1 MESKMKLQEAWR
13 SGPGWKGAKAKMPGR
28 QRIHQKW
35 MADFATEYEKLGG
48 FPGNIDWDTAQNMK
62 DKGIKPKDAAKRMKM
77 LY

>member
-1 MESKMKLQEAWR
+1 MKLQELQEAWR
-13 SGPGWKGAKAKMPGR
+13 SGHQWKGALAVSPGR
-28 QRIHQKW
+28 QRIHQQW
-35 MADFATEYEKLGG
+35 MLTFAKEYEKLGG

>member
-1 MESKMKLQEAWR
+1 MKNQPL
-13 SGPGWKGAKAKMPGR
+13 
-28 QRIHQKW
+28 
-35 MADFATEYEKLGG
+35 ADEYEKLGG

>member
-1 MESKMKLQEAWR
+1 MKLNEAWR
-13 SGPGWKGAKAKMPGR
+13 SGGGWKGVKAQMPGR

-35 MADFATEYEKLGG
+35 MATFADEYEKLGG

-62 DKGIKPKDAAKRMKM
+62 DKGMKPKDAAKKMEM